1 MTQKMNYGINYAHY
15 VKQWYVCCGYNER
28 YSYEYE
34 LQLKKK
40 KLLVYHS
47 FFLMDIDIE
56 GLYFKFN
63 FYSIN
68 ILCQVGK
75 NIFF

>member
-40 KLLVYHS
+40 
-47 FFLMDIDIE
+47 
-56 GLYFKFN
+56 N
-63 FYSIN
+63 
-68 ILCQVGK
+68 C
-75 NIFF
+75 